1 MNKKNKKES
10 EYMNIA
16 ALGVYQKKNNR
27 KRILFFFLC
36 FVHESVNGFQVF
48 G

>member
-10 EYMNIA
+10 EYMNIT
-16 ALGVYQKKNNR
+16 ALGSVPK
-27 KRILFFFLC
+27 KRISFFFLC